1 MSEIAQVADAVVA
14 ALNAASF
21 SQPVTAERSYLP
33 QFELAEMDELHVTV
47 VPKAVEVSIAARD
60 MAAHDYKV
68 DVAVQK
74 RFQTGDAA
82 ELDPLLR
89 LVEEIAGHFRFK
101 RLEGYPD
108 AAWVK
113 TEHPA
118 LYAPEH
124 MENFRQFTSVVTLTF
139 RVVR

>member
-1 MSEIAQVADAVVA
+1 MSEIVHVTDAVVA
-14 ALNAASF
+14 ALNGATF
-21 SQPVTAERSYLP
+21 SQPVNAERSYLP
-33 QFELAEMDELHVTV
+33 QFELPEMEDLHVTV
-47 VPKAVEVSIAARD
+47 VPKTVEITGATRGTGTY
-60 MAAHDYKV
+60 DYKI

-74 RFQTGDAA
+74 RFETGDAT

-89 LVEEIAGHFRFK
+89 LVEEIADHFRFK
-101 RLEGYPD
+101 RLDGHPA

-118 LYAPEH
+118 IYAPEH